1 MSSNSPTN
9 NTTSNNNNNTQVPEK
24 PPIRWIKSMELSY
37 EVPSEEQPSSTAS
50 SSTATASAS
59 KATLQPQAYSSSC
72 ALLLSDSKKKEIRDT
87 LWRSIRFYATPYSIF
102 HSQTLGR
109 GFCFIQSP
117 NTIFQI
123 SLLPEVFRA
132 VELQKLKK
140 NHNKQKQEKQQDT
153 KLSKDEEQMQT
164 QMQIPSRNVLIH
176 HMTLKE
182 YDSELCMKADFELCS
197 VREELIKA
205 VNEHKRKEEMVLLMR
220 FRCGHVAL
228 GVVNPPMQPDY
239 KLALSLGRTYFGHD
253 SSGQALQLN
262 LDDM

>member
-1 MSSNSPTN
+1 MSSNSPTT
-9 NTTSNNNNNTQVPEK
+9 NTTSNNNNNNTQVPEK

-37 EVPSEEQPSSTAS
+37 EVPSEQQPSSTTAS

-59 KATLQPQAYSSSC
+59 KATLQPQANSSSSC

-140 NHNKQKQEKQQDT
+140 NHNKQKQEKDT
-153 KLSKDEEQMQT
+153 KLSKDEEQM

-253 SSGQALQLN
+253 TSGQALQLN

>member
-1 MSSNSPTN
+1 MSSNSSANT
-9 NTTSNNNNNTQVPEK
+9 TTSNNKNNTQVPEK

-37 EVPSEEQPSSTAS
+37 EVPSESEQQPSSSSSS
-50 SSTATASAS
+50 SSTAASAS
-59 KATLQPQAYSSSC
+59 KATSQPQANSC
-72 ALLLSDSKKKEIRDT
+72 SLSDSKKKEIRDT

-123 SLLPEVFRA
+123 SLLPEVFKA

-140 NHNKQKQEKQQDT
+140 NTNNNKQQKQEKVDAT
-153 KLSKDEEQMQT
+153 TTETEKVM

-253 SSGQALQLN
+253 TSGQALQLN